1 MGAVSV
7 LIVILVGLATGA
19 TTVLFGFG
27 GGFVTVPVM
36 LWIHAAAGPGAAV
49 TAVAT
54 SAIVMVVN
62 AAVATLATPRAV
74 LAELRGTAPLL
85 SLLAAGGLAG
95 ALLATTAPEPLI
107 TWGFV
112 AYLAVT
118 IVDALCRP
126 GFLRPTARPTAL
138 PTARVGH
145 TTTGFAIRSGL
156 GLPIGALAAFLGVGG
171 SVLTVPLLRR
181 AGQPMRVAAALANP
195 LTLCVAVPAL
205 AVFLLT
211 AQASKGVGNW
221 ALGAVDFGAAAL
233 LLVGSVP
240 VVVLWRRRPPRLPDA
255 LHAWGYVGLLGVVL
269 GAVLAQLW

>member
-1 MGAVSV
+1 MGAVSI

-27 GGFVTVPVM
+27 GGFVTVPIM

-54 SAIVMVVN
+54 SAVVMVVN

-74 LAELRGTAPLL
+74 LAKLRGTAPLL

-95 ALLATTAPEPLI
+95 ALLATAAPEPLI

-126 GFLRPTARPTAL
+126 GFLRPTARPTA
-138 PTARVGH
+138 RVSH
-145 TTTGFAIRSGL
+145 TTTDFAIRSGL
-156 GLPIGALAAFLGVGG
+156 GFPIGALAAFLGVGG
-171 SVLTVPLLRR
+171 SVMTVPLLRR

-221 ALGAVDFGAAAL
+221 ALGAVDLGAAAL

-269 GAVLAQLW
+269 GVVLAQLW

>member
-1 MGAVSV
+1 MGAVSI
-7 LIVILVGLATGA
+7 LLVILVGLATGA

-95 ALLATTAPEPLI
+95 ALLATAAPEPLI

-118 IVDALCRP
+118 SVDALCRP
-126 GFLRPTARPTAL
+126 GFLRSTARPA
-138 PTARVGH
+138 ARVSH
-145 TTTGFAIRSGL
+145 ATTGFAIRSGL

-171 SVLTVPLLRR
+171 SVMTVPLLRR

-211 AQASKGVGNW
+211 AQASQGVGNW

-269 GAVLAQLW
+269 GAVLAQPW

>member
-1 MGAVSV
+1 MGAVSI
-7 LIVILVGLATGA
+7 LLVILVGLATGA

-54 SAIVMVVN
+54 SAVVMVVN

-95 ALLATTAPEPLI
+95 ALLATAAPEPLI

-126 GFLRPTARPTAL
+126 GFLRPTAR
-138 PTARVGH
+138 VSH

-156 GLPIGALAAFLGVGG
+156 GFPIGALAAFLGVGG
-171 SVLTVPLLRR
+171 SVMTVPLLRR

-211 AQASKGVGNW
+211 AQAIKGVGNW
-221 ALGAVDFGAAAL
+221 ALGAVDLGAAAL
-233 LLVGSVP
+233 LLAGSVP
-240 VVVLWRRRPPRLPDA
+240 VVVLWRRRPPRLRDA